1 MTSTIQHGFNIR
13 KKHSLVLN
21 SAVGDDGAMNT
32 TAKTKKNHRVR
43 AALRTMWQEQV
54 AANRALLRIN
64 PSDER
69 RTR

>member
-1 MTSTIQHGFNIR
+1 MR
-13 KKHSLVLN
+13 KEPSLVLK
-21 SAVGDDGAMNT
+21 SGVDDDGPMNT
-32 TAKTKKNHRVR
+32 TVKTQKNHRVR